1 MIMNS
6 ILAFAIIALTFAL
19 GDYIA
24 LKTKGMVS
32 TFITAIIIFILFGG
46 VLNILPD
53 DLMELSGLTVL
64 IPTFGMILILTNLG
78 STLDLNA
85 LKKEWRTIVVSLLGI
100 IGLLILG
107 FSLGQFIFGREYALG
122 AIGPISGGIIATM
135 ISSDA
140 ANAAGRGDIASY
152 IAAVNALQV
161 LIGLPLS
168 SFCLNKAA
176 KSYISNGFNEESVS
190 KDSRKIDIRILPD
203 TPKPLDN
210 PTAHFARLAFIGLL
224 AQLFSDITGLNNTI
238 SYLLFGAVG
247 AAIGIVESGSLKKA
261 GGEGILL
268 LATYAY
274 VSASFLSM
282 SLSEFASIL
291 VPIFGML
298 MIGGIGIAFFSSI
311 AGILF
316 KWSPFL
322 SIAIG
327 FSCMLGYPMTY
338 TIAMEVANGI
348 SIQKNFTEEQR
359 KDLIDYLLPKM
370 LIAGVATVSV
380 ASVVIAG
387 TIAPRIF

>member
-1 MIMNS
+1 MNS
-6 ILAFAIIALTFAL
+6 ILAFAIIALTFAV

-24 LKTKGMVS
+24 LKTKGIVS
-32 TFITAIIIFILFGG
+32 TFITAIIVFVLFGG

-53 DLMELSGLTVL
+53 DLMEISGLTVL

-85 LKKEWRTIVVSLLGI
+85 LKKEWRTIVVSLAGV

-107 FSLGQFIFGREYALG
+107 FTLGRFIFGREYALG
-122 AIGPISGGIIATM
+122 AIGPISGGIVATM
-135 ISSDA
+135 ISSDV
-140 ANAAGRGDIASY
+140 ANAAGRGDIVSY

-176 KSYISNGFNEESVS
+176 KAYMAKGINNRELS
-190 KDSRKIDIRILPD
+190 KNSKKIDIHILPD
-203 TPKPLDN
+203 TPKYLDN
-210 PTAHFARLAFIGLL
+210 PTAHFARLALIGVL
-224 AQLFSDITGLNNTI
+224 AQLFSDITGFNNTI

-247 AAIGIVESGSLKKA
+247 AAIGMMEPGSLKKA

-274 VSASFLSM
+274 VSASFLTM
-282 SLSEFASIL
+282 SLSEFTSIL

-298 MIGGIGIAFFSSI
+298 IIGGMGIALFSSI
-311 AGILF
+311 AGLLF
-316 KWSPFL
+316 KWNPFL
-322 SIAIG
+322 SIAVG

-338 TIAMEVANGI
+338 TVAMEVANGI
-348 SIQKNFTEEQR
+348 TIQKNFTKEQR

-387 TIAPRIF
+387 IIAPRIF